1 MKPRPAKRPATPKPD
16 AMTKQI
22 LAALRRARA
31 VAVKTAR
38 MHGTPII
45 YMRDGKIVSEHP

>member
-1 MKPRPAKRPATPKPD
+1 MKPRAKKPATAKPD
-16 AMTKQI
+16 AMTKLI

-31 VAVKTAR
+31 DAVKTAR

-45 YMRDGKIVSEHP
+45 YLHDGKIVREHP